1 MEDADA
7 EYYAGVDQAMAKAMA
22 KAIPRLWA
30 AKAKAY
36 AKAKAKA
43 AMPPGPP
50 PPLQAMQERLEQA
63 NVHPKHQSVRDRAH
77 AAPAKAKAKAVAAGP
92 GGHPLYAQDVA
103 NVINRVEN
111 LATACYKATFPLRA
125 AIKRQR
131 DGEPITK
138 IDAANSLDI
147 IVTHADHFDA
157 TFDAII
163 ENFLDNNNNNL

>member
-77 AAPAKAKAKAVAAGP
+77 AAPAKAKAVAKAGAHPPHPIDALQVA
-92 GGHPLYAQDVA
+92 DD
-103 NVINRVEN
+103 IERVED
-111 LATACYKATFPLRA
+111 LTEACYKATCHLQK

-131 DGEPITK
+131 DGQPVAK
-138 IDAANSLDI
+138 IDIAKNVDI
-147 IVTHADHFDA
+147 LATHFDR
-157 TFDAII
+157 FDASADGMLGT
-163 ENFLDNNNNNL
+163 FLDNNNL

>member
-1 MEDADA
+1 MIAA
-7 EYYAGVDQAMAKAMA
+7 TKAVA
-22 KAIPRLWA
+22 KAIPKAWA
-30 AKAKAY
+30 AKAKAF
-36 AKAKAKA
+36 AAAKA
-43 AMPPGPP
+43 AMPLGGPP
-50 PPLQAMQERLEQA
+50 QPRQALEDCLDNMDGA
-63 NVHPKHQSVRDRAH
+63 PTHRALRARAH

-163 ENFLDNNNNNL
+163 ANFLDNNNNNL